1 MINERA
7 LEFLCLSRIVDVV
20 DEVCAESNT
29 DITTID
35 YLDIDGNKVSFKAI
49 LDRHKKIF
57 DEILEPYV
65 IDNTSKED

>member
-7 LEFLCLSRIVDVV
+7 LEFLCLNKVIDIV
-20 DEVCAESNT
+20 AEICEASNT
-29 DITTID
+29 DISNVD
-35 YLDIDGNKVSFKAI
+35 LFEVDDKQVSFKAI

-65 IDNTSKED
+65 IDNPSKED